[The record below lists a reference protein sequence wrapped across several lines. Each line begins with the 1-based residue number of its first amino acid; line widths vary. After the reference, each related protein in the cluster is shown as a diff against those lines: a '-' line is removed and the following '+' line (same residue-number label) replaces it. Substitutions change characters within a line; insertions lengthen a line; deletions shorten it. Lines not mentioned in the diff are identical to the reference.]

1 MTWKTLNSIMSVV
14 LIMGGLAYALNLNY
28 SASQTIYFSGSG
40 VGPTYFPNVLTG
52 LLVIL
57 CVVVL
62 IKNLRNSD
70 PDNVEKVV
78 TENSKYILATLAL
91 TIAFIASWQY
101 LGYFYLN
108 VFVLLTILL
117 TIYRIEFG
125 LKNSLLVGAATAAGT
140 TVFLYG
146 LFGNILEISF

>member
-14 LIMGGLAYALNLNY
+14 LILGGLGYALNLNH
-28 SASQTIYFSGSG
+28 SASQAIYFSGSG

-62 IKNLRNSD
+62 IKNLRDKSAENTG
-70 PDNVEKVV
+70 KVV
-78 TENSKYILATLAL
+78 THNSRYILATLAL
-91 TIAFIASWQY
+91 TVVFIASWQY

-117 TIYRIEFG
+117 TIYRSEFG

-140 TVFLYG
+140 TAFLYG

>member
-1 MTWKTLNSIMSVV
+1 MTWKSLNSIMSVV
-14 LIMGGLAYALNLNY
+14 LILGGLGYALNLNH

-57 CVVVL
+57 CIVTLV
-62 IKNLRNSD
+62 KNLRDTS
-70 PDNVEKVV
+70 PDNTEKVE
-78 TENSKYILATLAL
+78 TANSRYILATLAL

-117 TIYRIEFG
+117 TIYRSEFG
-125 LKNSLLVGAATAAGT
+125 LRNSLLVGAVTSAGT
-140 TVFLYG
+140 TAFLYG